1 MEFQGI
7 GKLIIIMGIA
17 LVVIGVLITLA
28 PKIPILGKLP
38 GDFYFKRGNS
48 TFYFPLTT
56 SILISLVLSLIL
68 NFLLRGK

>member
-48 TFYFPLTT
+48 TFYFPLAT